1 MRVLI
6 VDDSSFMR
14 KALSTVVS
22 GDPELEVVGTARNGL
37 EGVAMAIK
45 LQPDVVTLDI
55 EMPELDGLGALKR
68 ILAECSPAPAV
79 IMCSSLTSQG
89 SYEALKALRLGAS
102 DFICKETG
110 SHYNDM
116 NKMREEVITKIKV
129 AGHSRRPTR
138 ANRASR
144 PPPPAGGR
152 PVAAPGPELPPTN
165 DDKPLNLQG
174 RSFDMLLIGSSTG
187 GPPVLERMLTRLPK
201 DLPFPIVIAQ
211 HMPLLFTQSMAKRLG
226 ELAALPVQHAS
237 NLMPLANGTCY
248 VLPGGLHGRVVHATG
263 TMPKLD
269 ISPEP
274 TTAAYR
280 PSVTELLSSGAR
292 VYGKRCLAVVLT
304 GMGDDGCAGAK
315 LLKEAGGMVLS
326 QSQATSAVWGMPRA
340 VAVAGVTDAMLSPE
354 SLADSIASLA
364 LSARRRQ
371 TMAA

>member
-14 KALSTVVS
+14 KALSSVVE

-37 EGVAMAIK
+37 EGVEMALK
-45 LQPDVVTLDI
+45 LKPDVVTLDI

-102 DFICKETG
+102 DFICKETS

-116 NKMREEVITKIKV
+116 NKMRDEVLTKIKI
-129 AGHSRRPTR
+129 AGQSRR
-138 ANRASR
+138 A
-144 PPPPAGGR
+144 GR
-152 PVAAPGPELPPTN
+152 PVRAARSGAVVGSKPVAASGPELPPTN

-174 RSFDMLLIGSSTG
+174 HSFDMLLIGSSTG

-211 HMPLLFTQSMAKRLG
+211 HMPLLFTQSMARRLG
-226 ELAALPVQHAS
+226 ELASLPVKHAE
-237 NLMPLANGTCY
+237 NQMPLVNGTCY

-263 TMPKLD
+263 AMPKLD
-269 ISPEP
+269 ISTEP

-292 VYGKRCLAVVLT
+292 VYGKRCLGVVLT

-315 LLKEAGGMVLS
+315 LLKQAGGMVLS
-326 QSQATSAVWGMPRA
+326 QSQGTSAVWGMPRA
-340 VAVAGVTDAMLSPE
+340 VANANVTDAMLSPE
-354 SLADSIASLA
+354 SLADSIASLSV
-364 LSARRRQ
+364 SAKRRA